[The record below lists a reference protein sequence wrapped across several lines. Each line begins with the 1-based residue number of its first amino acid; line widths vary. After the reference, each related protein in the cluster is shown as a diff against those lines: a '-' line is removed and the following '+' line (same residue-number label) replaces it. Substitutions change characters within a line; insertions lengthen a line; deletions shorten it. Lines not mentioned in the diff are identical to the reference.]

1 MSAPKVGL
9 VCSGGGA
16 RGAYE
21 AGVIRYLREELPKA
35 SRDQVRFDVLSGTS
49 VGAVTACYLASTMH
63 TPADQG
69 RGLAAI
75 WTNLSL
81 EKVYRVDGESMLSL
95 SRKIWKATRQ
105 SERPEG
111 WRLYD
116 LFHPEPLEQMVHSVI
131 DWPQIASNL
140 ARRLVQAVSVTTTR
154 IRDARTVIFV
164 QKREPGLP
172 PWSHDPWQEPQEVV
186 LGPEHA
192 IASAAIPLLFRSA
205 RIGDEYYCDGFV
217 RQNTPLAPALRLGAD
232 RVLILSLRHKPQAAL
247 DMPPLTAMPTTAQ
260 VIGKV
265 LNALM
270 VDRTDYDV
278 DRLRRFNALL
288 QNGRELGGEAFVTQM
303 NEATRRFRGEPWRV
317 VRDLVVRPSR
327 DLAELARPHLEARA
341 KQESVDHALPT
352 RLLHR
357 LTGSNLFTQAELGSY
372 LLFDSAYAHDLI
384 ELAMHDAH
392 ARREQL
398 IEFFDPSSPS
408 HPPSRSVD
416 GRSPAAT

>member
-1 MSAPKVGL
+1 
-9 VCSGGGA
+9 
-16 RGAYE
+16 
-21 AGVIRYLREELPKA
+21 
-35 SRDQVRFDVLSGTS
+35 
-49 VGAVTACYLASTMH
+49 
-63 TPADQG
+63 
-69 RGLAAI
+69 
-75 WTNLSL
+75 
-81 EKVYRVDGESMLSL
+81 
-95 SRKIWKATRQ
+95 
-105 SERPEG
+105 
-111 WRLYD
+111 
-116 LFHPEPLEQMVHSVI
+116 VI

-154 IRDARTVIFV
+154 IRDGRTVIFV

-172 PWSHDPWQEPQEVV
+172 PWSHDPWQDPQEVV

-288 QNGRELGGEAFVTQM
+288 ENGRALGGEAFVEQM

-341 KQESVDHALPT
+341 KQESDDHALPT

-372 LLFDSAYAHDLI
+372 LLFDAAYAHDLI

-398 IEFFDPSSPS
+398 IEFFDPSSPP
-408 HPPSRSVD
+408 HPPSRGAD
-416 GRSPAAT
+416 ARSPPAT